1 MNTQPPVPGRTTIT
15 ARALNRLAVG
25 IVRDASR
32 ADATDVSLQL
42 SDDSGALRARVTM
55 PIVIEA
61 DDRLTVE
68 QRAEHV
74 RDEFVDRMNALAGRT
89 VRRVDI
95 RYSGVRQTQQSRVT

>member
-1 MNTQPPVPGRTTIT
+1 
-15 ARALNRLAVG
+15 
-25 IVRDASR
+25 
-32 ADATDVSLQL
+32 
-42 SDDSGALRARVTM
+42 M